1 MRWLWLLLGGFSL
14 VAGAAGSVLPLL
26 PATPF
31 LLLSAFAFS
40 RGSPRLEAW
49 LVGHSVLGP
58 PIRDWR
64 NGGTISRRAKRTA
77 LAVMAVTF
85 LGSWLVGVGAIVL
98 AIQFVALT
106 VAGYV
111 VATRPEPRPRDVSAL
126 EEPDPTLMPQSGEP
140 DGQPLDAV
148 RRGR

>member
-1 MRWLWLLLGGFSL
+1 MRWLWLLLGGLSL
-14 VAGAAGSVLPLL
+14 VAGAAGAVLPLL

-49 LVGHSVLGP
+49 LVDHRLFGP

-64 NGGTISRRAKRTA
+64 NGGTIGRRAKRMA

-85 LGSWLVGVGAIVL
+85 ATSWLYGVGTMVL
-98 AIQFVALT
+98 AIQFVALSG
-106 VAGYV
+106 AGLF
-111 VATRPEPRPRDVSAL
+111 VATRPEPPRVPA
-126 EEPDPTLMPQSGEP
+126 EPDNTTRNEP
-140 DGQPLDAV
+140 
-148 RRGR
+148 